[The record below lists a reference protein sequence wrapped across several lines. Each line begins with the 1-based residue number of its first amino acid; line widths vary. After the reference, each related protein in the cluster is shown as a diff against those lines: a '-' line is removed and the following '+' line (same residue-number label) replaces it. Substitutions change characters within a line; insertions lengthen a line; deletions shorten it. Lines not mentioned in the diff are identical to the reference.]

1 MAKATSKVVNS
12 DFSVY
17 VSTIYTDDKLNYLDL
32 MIMDFNRM
40 VEELG
45 SIEILKIELLSNV

>member
-17 VSTIYTDDKLNYLDL
+17 VSAIYTDDKLNYLDL

-40 VEELG
+40 VE
-45 SIEILKIELLSNV
+45 